1 MTGEVRL
8 GKSIRASREELFRAC
23 ATTDGLERW
32 YADRVTG
39 AMTRGSSVRLEWPEL
54 NAGVELHVAEL
65 VPNER
70 IVLASGESRVT
81 LTVSEGHLE
90 LVHEGLAPTDDVP
103 GFGSSWRVALAVL
116 AHAVE
121 AHPGR
126 PRRTDWIAR
135 PARTSATLAHL
146 CFTEPEALTS
156 WLGRAEKIGAEG
168 QPYSIRLE
176 TGETMQGKVVA
187 RPSGRDVAFTWEERG
202 NSVVVFRTLPSPS
215 EGERVLAVCWSHWT
229 PEEAGERAVVNGFER
244 AIERLSSVLL
254 QSGEA

>member
-8 GKSIRASREELFRAC
+8 EKSIRASREDIFRAC

-39 AMTRGSSVRLEWPEL
+39 GVAEGSSVRLEWPDL
-54 NAGVELHVAEL
+54 NAGVELRVADL
-65 VPNER
+65 VQNER
-70 IVLASGESRVT
+70 IVLASGDSRVT
-81 LTVSEGHLE
+81 LTISEGHVA
-90 LVHEGLAPTDDVP
+90 LVHEGLAVTDDLP
-103 GFGSSWRVALAVL
+103 GFDSSWRVALAVL

-126 PRRTDWIAR
+126 PRRTHWVAR
-135 PARTSATLAHL
+135 PARTSANLAHL
-146 CFTEPEALTS
+146 YFTEPEALTS
-156 WLGRAEKIGAEG
+156 WLGRAEKIGREG
-168 QPYSIRLE
+168 ESYSLRLE
-176 TGETMQGKVVA
+176 SGETMRGTVIA

-202 NSVVVFRTLPSPS
+202 NSALVFRTLPSPS

-229 PEEAGERAVVNGFER
+229 PEQTGERAVVTGIER